1 MARKYVIY
9 ATKEKIEKINKKNK
23 EHVRKYFVSKN
34 MNLSEVSKKSY
45 ESDFNQWLVYIMEN
59 YENVDLLSLDVEDT
73 ADMIED
79 YIAFCS
85 SVLGNNERRIQ
96 RRMSSISSFYLNL
109 KKKRKIESNP
119 LDYLDRPKVGKGEK
133 LQIKQTFLTK
143 SQIEQIRKGLKQ
155 IGKTQLELYFEL
167 SLSTMARVNAISN
180 IKLEQIDLK
189 NRKIND
195 VLEKEGYIVTLFPSE
210 RTVAL
215 IKKWIKE
222 RENEGI
228 ECKYLFVVKHGGKWK
243 KVEKITLQQSWIKQI
258 GNIVSIPEL
267 HPHDLRHSGSNLLK
281 DAGMT
286 LEDISKLLNHKST
299 QTTIDHYL
307 QVNYDKIAEAKSKYE
322 I

>member
-23 EHVRKYFVSKN
+23 EHIRKYFVSKN

-85 SVLGNNERRIQ
+85 SILGNNERRIQ

-143 SQIEQIRKGLKQ
+143 SQIEEIRKGLKQ